1 MYTLESGSYNTNN
14 PYKEFTRLWQAS
26 EAYLDVG
33 QKRYR
38 VADLEKLSLSEDHSS
53 VTTSEVVLRV
63 VKAVSYIFLF
73 PLALGAV
80 AVCSYYRSKWRISE
94 HIAQYPGISD
104 FPLTPPGKP
113 IPTLNQLLE
122 SRKPKETP
130 QPAPQK
136 VPSLPP
142 VQYNDFPEV
151 HLPELHLPVPQSA
164 PQPEVQQTVLGEQ
177 IAGND
182 AVRLIRRDGNLD
194 LASNSVVTI
203 DGASYLYI
211 RGNGDRDI
219 YIRQ

>member
-1 MYTLESGSYNTNN
+1 MYTLESGSYHSNN

-38 VADLEKLSLSEDHSS
+38 VADVEKLSLSEDHSS
-53 VTTSEVVLRV
+53 LMTSEVVLRV

-94 HIAQYPGISD
+94 HIAQYRGLSD

-113 IPTLNQLLE
+113 IPTFNQLLE
-122 SRKPKETP
+122 SRKPKEAP
-130 QPAPQK
+130 RPAPQK

-142 VQYNDFPEV
+142 AQYNDFPEV
-151 HLPELHLPVPQSA
+151 HLPA
-164 PQPEVQQTVLGEQ
+164 PQPAPQPVVQQTVLGEQ

-182 AVRLIRRDGNLD
+182 AVRLNRRDGNLD
-194 LASNSVVTI
+194 LAPNSIVEI
-203 DGASYLYI
+203 DGVSYRYIRCNGDNDLYI
-211 RGNGDRDI
+211 R
-219 YIRQ
+219 Q